1 MVLNKSGCL
10 LVNVETKKVCLVK
23 RRDGNG
29 WEFPKGHVEEGEKLE
44 ECAMRETEE
53 ETLHKCRIIKEIFVN
68 KYTSTNDEKYKG
80 QEIEVHNHI
89 FLAIDEGEVTRDI
102 KEEDKE
108 ISKWFKISDV
118 ENNISFHDLKVMWNK
133 CKVMLEEYLSTNK

>member
-1 MVLNKSGCL
+1 MRTEVSCGIIVFDGDKVLLIKH
-10 LVNVETKKVCLVK
+10 
-23 RRDGNG
+23 NG
-29 WEFPKGHVEEGEKLE
+29 GHTSFPKGHVEKGENFE
-44 ECAMRETEE
+44 VTAVRETEE